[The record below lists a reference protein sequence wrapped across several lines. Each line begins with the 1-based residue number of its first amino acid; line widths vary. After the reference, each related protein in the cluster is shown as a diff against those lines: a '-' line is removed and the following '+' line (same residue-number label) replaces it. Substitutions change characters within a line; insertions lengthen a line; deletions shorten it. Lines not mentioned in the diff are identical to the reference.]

1 MKPTPKPVT
10 LSPCQIIAWNFERA
24 RRARGWSQ
32 TEMAKRLEPYLGY
45 RMSRAAVSKA
55 ERSLWSGPI
64 RRFDADEIFALAR
77 IFNTPVGDFFV
88 PPDPRF
94 NGKQIMVNGKPG
106 DPKARVTSKPLSRAE
121 VTEFAFHVI
130 GPEPKSE
137 AERRA
142 QKAESKATLN
152 LIIEKQTEAAARAM
166 RAYLEAHPDAWQK
179 LIAGD
184 PNVAGQIT
192 EAGTTATL
200 EIETATQEQK
210 LSEEIASAS
219 QQASAGA
226 GARRRKR

>member
-1 MKPTPKPVT
+1 
-10 LSPCQIIAWNFERA
+10 
-24 RRARGWSQ
+24 
-32 TEMAKRLEPYLGY
+32 
-45 RMSRAAVSKA
+45 
-55 ERSLWSGPI
+55 
-64 RRFDADEIFALAR
+64 
-77 IFNTPVGDFFV
+77 
-88 PPDPRF
+88 
-94 NGKQIMVNGKPG
+94 
-106 DPKARVTSKPLSRAE
+106 
-121 VTEFAFHVI
+121 VTEVAFHVI